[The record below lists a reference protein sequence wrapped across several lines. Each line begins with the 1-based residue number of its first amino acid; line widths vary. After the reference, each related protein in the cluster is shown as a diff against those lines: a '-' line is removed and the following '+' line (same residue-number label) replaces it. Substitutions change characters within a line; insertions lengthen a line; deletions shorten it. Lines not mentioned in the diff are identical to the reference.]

1 MCILVFTRSN
11 KMNLE
16 MIVANSGEM
25 WVMVFFLL
33 IGGGFLIF
41 GRKAELILAGV
52 VALAGI
58 TLVAYS
64 NHSNYM
70 EKQFTLKRFNEGK
83 ALVCGLWR
91 GENVR
96 VDFTKGWIR
105 EEEIGFVKGD
115 VIINDIGVCSVI
127 GESSPEPSS
136 IPYWIVFVS
145 MVGVLSMLRSAIMT
159 NLEKV
164 VEKEDHDDADN
175 DTNRKS
181 S

>member
-1 MCILVFTRSN
+1 
-11 KMNLE
+11 MNLE
-16 MIVANSGEM
+16 MIAANSGEM

-33 IGGGFLIF
+33 IGGGFLLF

-58 TLVAYS
+58 TLVAYG
-64 NHSNYM
+64 NHSRYL
-70 EKQFTLKRFNEGK
+70 EEQFTLKRFNEGK

-136 IPYWIVFVS
+136 IPYWMLFMS
-145 MVGVLSMLRSAIMT
+145 MVGVLSMLRFAIMS
-159 NLEKV
+159 NREQV
-164 VEKEDHDDADN
+164 VVDKEDHDDADN

>member
-1 MCILVFTRSN
+1 
-11 KMNLE
+11 MNLE
-16 MIVANSGEM
+16 MIVASSGEM

-41 GRKAELILAGV
+41 GRKAELMFVGG
-52 VALAGI
+52 VALAGVI
-58 TLVAYS
+58 SIAYA
-64 NHSNYM
+64 NHSHYL
-70 EKQFTLKRFNEGK
+70 EKQFMLKRFNEGK

-91 GENVR
+91 GESVR
-96 VDFTKGWIR
+96 VDITKGWIR

-115 VIINDIGVCSVI
+115 VIINDIGVCRVI

-145 MVGVLSMLRSAIMT
+145 MVGVLSMLRFAIMS
-159 NLEKV
+159 NREQV
-164 VEKEDHDDADN
+164 VQQEEDHDDADN

>member
-1 MCILVFTRSN
+1 
-11 KMNLE
+11 MNLE
-16 MIVANSGEM
+16 MIVASSGEM
-25 WVMVFFLL
+25 WVMVFLLL
-33 IGGGFLIF
+33 IGGGFLLF
-41 GRKAELILAGV
+41 GKTAELIFAGV

-58 TLVAYS
+58 TLVAYG

-115 VIINDIGVCSVI
+115 IIINDIGVCSVI
-127 GESSPEPSS
+127 GESSPEASS
-136 IPYWIVFVS
+136 IPYWMIFVS
-145 MVGVLSMLRSAIMT
+145 MVGVLSMLRFAIMT
-159 NLEKV
+159 NREQV
-164 VEKEDHDDADN
+164 IEKEDHDDTDN

>member
-1 MCILVFTRSN
+1 
-11 KMNLE
+11 MNLE
-16 MIVANSGEM
+16 MIVASSGEM

-33 IGGGFLIF
+33 IGGGFLLF
-41 GRKAELILAGV
+41 GKTAELILAGV

-58 TLVAYS
+58 TLVAYG
-64 NHSNYM
+64 NHSRYL
-70 EKQFTLKRFNEGK
+70 EEQFTLKRFNEGK

-115 VIINDIGVCSVI
+115 VIINDIGVCRVI

-136 IPYWIVFVS
+136 IPYWMMFLS
-145 MVGVLSMLRSAIMT
+145 MVGVLSMLRFAIMT
-159 NLEKV
+159 NREQV
-164 VEKEDHDDADN
+164 VQQEEDHNDADN

>member
-1 MCILVFTRSN
+1 
-11 KMNLE
+11 MNLE
-16 MIVANSGEM
+16 MIAANSGEM

-33 IGGGFLIF
+33 IGGGFLLF

-52 VALAGI
+52 VALAGV
-58 TLVAYS
+58 TLVAYG

-136 IPYWIVFVS
+136 IPYWMLFMS
-145 MVGVLSMLRSAIMT
+145 MVGVLSMLRFAIMS
-159 NLEKV
+159 NREQV
-164 VEKEDHDDADN
+164 VVDKEDHDDADN
-175 DTNRKS
+175 DTNREPS
-181 S
+181 

>member
-1 MCILVFTRSN
+1 
-11 KMNLE
+11 MNLE

-115 VIINDIGVCSVI
+115 VIINDIGVCNVI

-136 IPYWIVFVS
+136 IPYWMVLVS
-145 MVGVLSMLRSAIMT
+145 MIGVLSMLRFGIMS
-159 NLEKV
+159 NRENVAK
-164 VEKEDHDDADN
+164 EEDHDADN
-175 DTNRKS
+175 DTNREPS
-181 S
+181 